1 MRKDLPEKGNIIVE
15 GYLMAINPLNQKT
28 VMLKYTTVENHGRRV
43 DGPWVFGLKNG
54 SDCRYLY
61 VLRRDKNTLLPIIL
75 RECEASSVIHS
86 DEWAA
91 YRCLKDNGYI
101 HNTVN
106 HQQNYVDPLTKAH
119 TQSIE
124 RSWLD
129 AKTKIMKTM
138 RGTTMQLLQSHL
150 DHYCW
155 KVARKEEPDLFIAFL
170 RDIKAVYR

>member
-1 MRKDLPEKGNIIVE
+1 V
-15 GYLMAINPLNQKT
+15 
-28 VMLKYTTVENHGRRV
+28 
-43 DGPWVFGLKNG
+43 
-54 SDCRYLY
+54 
-61 VLRRDKNTLLPIIL
+61 
-75 RECEASSVIHS
+75 
-86 DEWAA
+86 AA

-129 AKTKIMKTM
+129 TKTKIMKTM
-138 RGTTMQLLQSHL
+138 RGTTMQLFQSHL

-155 KVARKEEPDLFIAFL
+155 KVARKEEPDLFITFL

>member
-1 MRKDLPEKGNIIVE
+1 MN
-15 GYLMAINPLNQKT
+15 
-28 VMLKYTTVENHGRRV
+28 YTTVETMDEKSIDLG
-43 DGPWVFGLKNG
+43 FLGLKM
-54 SDCRYLY
+54 
-61 VLRRDKNTLLPIIL
+61 VLTADIFMFFEETKTHYYQLFYESVKLVRLG
-75 RECEASSVIHS
+75 SVIHS

-106 HQQNYVDPLTKAH
+106 HQQNYVDQLTKAH

-138 RGTTMQLLQSHL
+138 RGTTMQLLKSHL
-150 DHYCW
+150 YHYCW